1 MVPVMKTHLS
11 RWLPAQLLVLFC
23 GMALVTACGGDFAPP
38 VKVEQPPPV
47 RPSSNDPAGRPGLGF
62 KPAYDSQADGCMVD
76 SVIEGGPA
84 AKAGIRDGDVIIEL
98 GDSIVFDVRSY
109 SEALQ
114 QLTIGQKVKVRVIRG
129 NEILHLDA
137 TVGRSMR

>member
-1 MVPVMKTHLS
+1 
-11 RWLPAQLLVLFC
+11 
-23 GMALVTACGGDFAPP
+23 
-38 VKVEQPPPV
+38 
-47 RPSSNDPAGRPGLGF
+47 
-62 KPAYDSQADGCMVD
+62 MVD